1 MAAQF
6 KDVIQRQ
13 KAILDYLPVVG
24 SKKPGLTAKYLV
36 ERLSDYF
43 PVGSTPG
50 AKERMIQ
57 RDLLALV
64 KEEQV
69 AVADHGVKPYCYLR
83 TAPTDEPLID
93 PIEWAYLIGHVENY
107 LAGVMPERRLET
119 AVKMLQKPE
128 EGVRLRE
135 DQFRIIPD
143 TLRLLPAVFK
153 PNVLAAI
160 LQALVEEKALN
171 VVYKDSR
178 GKQTRPTLHPQ
189 AAIQRGPRFY
199 LFALKNEEVDLVRM
213 YALHRFTR
221 AEVMDQP
228 ARKAEPFNLDQ
239 AVNRGQADF
248 NNGEMARLVLLT
260 RGYVAS
266 LLHECPLDRQQ
277 EIVIEPDDSPFDWR
291 VTVTVPLTGQLF
303 RWLIGC
309 GDNIKVLEPESLG
322 AAIASQAAKVA
333 ALYPARSAD
342 VVGG

>member
-6 KDVIQRQ
+6 KDVIHRQ
-13 KAILDYLPVVG
+13 QAILDYLPVVG
-24 SKKPGLTAKYLV
+24 SKKPGLTAQQLV
-36 ERLSDYF
+36 DRLSDHF
-43 PVGSTPG
+43 PAGSTPG
-50 AKERMIQ
+50 ANERMIQ

-64 KEEQV
+64 KEARAV
-69 AVADHGVKPYCYLR
+69 VADESVKPYGYFR
-83 TAPTDEPLID
+83 AVPTDEPLID
-93 PIEWAYLIGHVENY
+93 PIEWAYLIGHVESY

-153 PNVLAAI
+153 PTVLAAI
-160 LQALVEEKALN
+160 LQALVEEKALK
-171 VVYKDSR
+171 VVYKDSK
-178 GKQTRPTLHPQ
+178 GQQTRPTLHPQ

-199 LFALKNEEVDLVRM
+199 LFALKNEEDDPVRM

-221 AEVMDQP
+221 AEVMEQP
-228 ARKAEPFNLDQ
+228 ARKAGQFNLDQ
-239 AVNRGQADF
+239 AVNRGQVDF
-248 NNGEMARLVLLT
+248 NNGEMARLVFLT

-266 LLHECPLDRQQ
+266 LLHECPLNRQQ
-277 EIVIEPDDSPFDWR
+277 EIIIEPDDSPFDWR

-309 GDNIKVLEPESLG
+309 GDNIKVLEPDSLG
-322 AAIASQAAKVA
+322 AAIAAQAAKVA
-333 ALYPARSAD
+333 ALYSA
-342 VVGG
+342 